1 MTCELSPLVYA
12 ELYALLLNKT
22 VWADTVEERLAEG
35 GLDLDWL
42 RDVSEAYRVF
52 WLSVSSERPARLIS
66 DEHAHLASWILAA
79 LILKEPS
86 DSFSDEL
93 RQRVLAR
100 YSADTGEEIGIPP
113 EGVGV
118 VVVAWTLTKVVGSF
132 DMFLPVIPAVQPAD
146 GDIAA
151 AYDGLVEHVGSL
163 PGPTPWPEMLGS
175 STHWRSAGIAESL
188 SARADPNL
196 GAAIG
201 QLVAEARPHMPDQKH
216 RAMANHWNDRN
227 FVARRN
233 VLTHVKSDGS
243 AFVDAAVKVS
253 DHQEVRPT
261 VAGVTQFV
269 CQRIAAELADPGNL
283 PPWGTK
289 WPGMQYEITVWD

>member
-12 ELYALLLNKT
+12 ELYALLLDKT
-22 VWADTVEERLAEG
+22 AWTDTIEDRLAEG
-35 GLDLDWL
+35 GLDTDWL

-52 WLSVSSERPARLIS
+52 WLSVSSDRPARLIS

-93 RQRVLAR
+93 RQRVLER
-100 YSADTGEEIGIPP
+100 YSADTGEEVGIPP

-118 VVVAWTLTKVVGSF
+118 VVVAWTLTKVVGNF
-132 DMFLPVIPAVQPAD
+132 DVFLPVIPAVQPAD
-146 GDIAA
+146 DDIAA

-163 PGPTPWPEMLGS
+163 PGSTPWPEILGS

-188 SARADPNL
+188 SPSNPRNL
-196 GAAIG
+196 AASIG
-201 QLVAEARPHMPDQKH
+201 QLVADARPHMPQNKH
-216 RAMANHWNDRN
+216 TVVANHWNKN
-227 FVARRN
+227 GFVERRN
-233 VLTHVKSDGS
+233 VLTHVLSERGLAFAS
-243 AFVDAAVKVS
+243 ASTQVS
-253 DHQEVRPT
+253 DHQAVRPT
-261 VAGVTQFV
+261 VMGVTHFV

-289 WPGMQYEITVWD
+289 WEVMQYEIAVW

>member
-12 ELYALLLNKT
+12 ELYALLLEKT
-22 VWADTVEERLAEG
+22 AWTDTVEERLTEG

-42 RDVSEAYRVF
+42 RDVSEAYRAF
-52 WLSVSSERPARLIS
+52 WLSVSSDRPARLIS

-100 YSADTGEEIGIPP
+100 YSADMGEEVGIPP

-118 VVVAWTLTKVVGSF
+118 VVVAWTLAKVVGKF
-132 DMFLPVIPAVQPAD
+132 DILLPVIPAVHPAD
-146 GDIAA
+146 DDIAA

-163 PGPTPWPEMLGS
+163 PGSTPWPEMLGS

-188 SARADPNL
+188 SPRSDPNL

-201 QLVAEARPHMPDQKH
+201 KLVADARRHMPDRKH
-216 RAMANHWNDRN
+216 QAMAKHWNDRN
-227 FVARRN
+227 FVSRRN
-233 VLTHVKSDGS
+233 VLTHVKTEDI
-243 AFVDAAVKVS
+243 AFADAVDKVS
-253 DHQEVRPT
+253 DHGEVRPT
-261 VAGVTQFV
+261 VAGVTHFV

-283 PPWGTK
+283 PPWATK
-289 WPGMQYEITVWD
+289 WQGMQYDINVWG